1 MSEHGFFNMDCM
13 VGMGQYPDKY
23 FGLAIVIPPM
33 ELARAE
39 RKITPAVT

>member
-23 FGLAIVIPPM
+23 FGLAIVDPP
-33 ELARAE
+33 LWNWRE
-39 RKITPAVT
+39 RREKSHPQ